1 MIDVRAFRHPEQV
14 HGWLGK
20 LSKITT
26 RPWTIMEVCGGQ
38 THTIL
43 RYGLDTLLPKSIS
56 LRHGP
61 GCPVCVTP
69 VSALDQAIRLAL
81 EHGVVLC
88 TYGDMLRVPGST
100 MSLADARALGADVRV
115 VTTPLQALAI
125 ARGESRRE
133 VVFFAIGFET
143 TCPGTAAVVQYA
155 VRHGIPNISILMAH
169 VRILPVVKRLLE
181 DPDRDIQG
189 LIAAGHVC
197 AITGF
202 ADYHALA
209 MEYRLPIVVT
219 GFEPVDLL
227 RGIYHAVEQLEKG
240 DAKVENA
247 YERVVKEHGNPRA
260 IELMHKAFEV
270 VDQQWRGLGVIPA
283 GGFRLKSEYG
293 ELDSLKRFA
302 LDVGHSSFG
311 VENSPRTLTGVASCY
326 AGAVLSG
333 QITPL
338 ACPAFGNK
346 CRPETP
352 LGAPMVSSEGACA
365 AYFSHKW
372 DGVLSWKQNV
382 IH

>member
-1 MIDVRAFRHPEQV
+1 MIDFMAFRHPEQV
-14 HGWLGK
+14 QGWLAR
-20 LSKITT
+20 LSNIIT

-43 RYGLDTLLPKSIS
+43 RYGLDTLLPKTIS

-69 VSALDQAIRLAL
+69 VSAIDQAIRLAL

-88 TYGDMLRVPGST
+88 TYGDMLRVPGSS

-155 VRHGIPNISILMAH
+155 VRHGTPNISILMAH
-169 VRILPVVKRLLE
+169 VRILPVVKRLFD
-181 DPDRDIQG
+181 DPYRDIQG

-202 ADYHALA
+202 ADYHPLA

-227 RGIYHAVEQLEKG
+227 RGIYQCVEQLEKG
-240 DAKVENA
+240 DAKVQNA

-260 IELMHKAFEV
+260 LELIHKVFEV
-270 VDQQWRGLGVIPA
+270 VDQEWGGLGVIPE
-283 GGFRLKSEYG
+283 GGFRLRSEYE
-293 ELDSLKRFA
+293 ELDSVKRFA
-302 LDVGHSSFG
+302 FDVGHSSIG
-311 VENSPRTLTGVASCY
+311 VENSSRTLTGVASCY

-333 QITPL
+333 QISPL
-338 ACPAFGNK
+338 ACPAFGNQ
-346 CRPETP
+346 CRPDSP

-372 DGVLSWKQNV
+372 DGVWSWKQNV
-382 IH
+382 TH